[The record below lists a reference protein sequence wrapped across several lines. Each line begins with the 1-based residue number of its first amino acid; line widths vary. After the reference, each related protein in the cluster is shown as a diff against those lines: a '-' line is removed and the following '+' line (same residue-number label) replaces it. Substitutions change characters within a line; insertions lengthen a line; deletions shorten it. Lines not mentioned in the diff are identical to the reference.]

1 LLCDPTA
8 TSHHLT
14 LVLHDALPI
23 SPVAPPGKGVAV
35 GEEGVPIDLG
45 EEPEFEEL
53 PGEAAVLLPRERPP
67 GDIAGEPARARRR
80 LRRPRRVHRIR
91 SIPVRPVRPSKLEHL
106 RRRRRRPPLAHVY
119 LLDCPNQ
126 DIARATPPS
135 KPDGVCAR

>member
-80 LRRPRRVHRIR
+80 LRRPRSEEHTSELQSRENLVCRLL
-91 SIPVRPVRPSKLEHL
+91 LE
-106 RRRRRRPPLAHVY
+106 
-119 LLDCPNQ
+119 
-126 DIARATPPS
+126 
-135 KPDGVCAR
+135 K